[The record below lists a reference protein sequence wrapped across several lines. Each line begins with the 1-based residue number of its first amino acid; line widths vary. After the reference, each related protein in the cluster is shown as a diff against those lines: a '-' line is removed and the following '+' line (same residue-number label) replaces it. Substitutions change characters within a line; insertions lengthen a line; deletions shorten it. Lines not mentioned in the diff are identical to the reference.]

1 MEIQRENID
10 KLTAVVKIKLTP
22 EDYKPK
28 YDAQIRDAAK
38 KMTVPGF
45 RKGMVPSGHVR
56 KLHGKSILV
65 DEVNRLLSDSL
76 NNYIKENNLDILG
89 QPLPKADNKNEIT
102 WEVGQEFNFDYELG
116 LAPTIDVTPS
126 EKDKIQKYKIEV
138 DPETFADRLKNM
150 RRAYGKF
157 SEVDEVQDENIIVA
171 EVMQLNEEGSLIEG
185 GVAQTANL
193 RMDLVEDKKIKKA
206 LLGKKKGDSLNVN
219 LFDALGKSDSKLAGL
234 LKVSPSE
241 AVALKGEFL
250 LKVEKINKVEE
261 SEINQEFFDKVFGEG
276 NVKTEEEFNTK
287 LKEDLMGMFS
297 QHAEQ
302 KFAQELQD
310 FYLKKVKIE
319 LPKDFLKR
327 WLRAINEDKIS
338 DQEIEEGF
346 EDFSKKLTWS
356 LIEENIAKQAGIEI
370 DYDEIMEFTKSR
382 IAEQFAMYGQQLDET
397 QANEYAVNYLQD
409 RDRYTKSVEEIR
421 NMKVMSHLNGVVT
434 VKEKA
439 IGYKDFTKL

>member
-28 YDAQIRDAAK
+28 FDAQIKDAAK
-38 KMTVPGF
+38 KMSVPGF

-65 DEVNRLLSDSL
+65 DEINRLLSDSL

-89 QPLPKADNKNEIT
+89 QPLPKVDKSKEIT

-116 LAPTIDVTPS
+116 LAPAIDVTPS

-138 DPETFADRLKNM
+138 DDETFADRLKNM

-157 SEVDEVQDENIIVA
+157 SEVEAVEDENILVA
-171 EVMQLNEEGSLIEG
+171 EVMQLNDEGSIIEG
-185 GVAQTANL
+185 GVAQTTNL

-219 LFDALGKSDSKLAGL
+219 LFNALGKSEGKLAGL
-234 LKVSPSE
+234 LKMSAPE
-241 AVALKGEFL
+241 VAGLKGEFL
-250 LKVEKINKVEE
+250 LKIDKINKVEE

-276 NVKTEEEFNTK
+276 NVKTEEEFNEK
-287 LKEDLMGMFS
+287 LKADLMGMFS

-302 KFAQELQD
+302 KFAQELMD
-310 FYLKKVKIE
+310 FYLKKVKVE

-338 DQEIEEGF
+338 DQEIEDGF

-356 LIEENIAKQAGIEI
+356 LIEEHIAKQAGIEI
-370 DYDEIMEFTKSR
+370 NYDEIMDFTKSR
-382 IAEQFAMYGQQLDET
+382 IAEQFSMYGQQLDEQ

-421 NMKVMSHLNGVVT
+421 NMKVMNHLNGVVT

-439 IGYKDFTKL
+439 IGYKDFTNL